1 MPKPSRF
8 PAGRFKPQSERD
20 LLIVMTTNLE
30 HLESTLQGVQSTNQ
44 NVTAAVQVLVE
55 QVDGLQSAVDRLTG
69 QVDAA
74 NQQLSGLNAKLG
86 IKILSDLEA
95 KPGVPHINA
104 SEISSTPAPPVTL
117 EEKKRL
123 AWLKKLKDW
132 SDGLSLVKK
141 ILGTVLV
148 LLPTIGAVIFGVWK
162 LLAMLHPDR
171 VPPPPNPPLGFMGP
185 VAPK

>member
-1 MPKPSRF
+1 MPKP
-8 PAGRFKPQSERD
+8 ARFKPQSERD
-20 LLIVMTTNLE
+20 LLVVLATNLE
-30 HLESTLQGVQSTNQ
+30 HLATTLQGVQNTSQ
-44 NVTAAVQVLVE
+44 NVVAAVQVLAE

-74 NQQLSGLNAKLG
+74 NQQLNSLNAKVG

-104 SEISSTPAPPVTL
+104 SETSLTPAPPVTA

-132 SDGLSLVKK
+132 SDGLSFVQK

-148 LLPTIGAVIFGVWK
+148 LLPTIGLVILGVWK
-162 LLAMLHPDR
+162 LLATLNPDH
-171 VPPPPNPPLGFMGP
+171 VPPPPNPPPGLMGP

>member
-8 PAGRFKPQSERD
+8 PPGRFKPQSERD
-20 LLIVMTTNLE
+20 LLIVMTTNME

-44 NVTAAVQVLVE
+44 NMTAAVQVLAE

-69 QVDAA
+69 QVEVA
-74 NQQLSGLNAKLG
+74 NSQLSALNAKLG

-104 SEISSTPAPPVTL
+104 SETSSTPALPVTVAQ
-117 EEKKRL
+117 KKRL
-123 AWLKKLKDW
+123 EWLLKLKDW
-132 SDGLSLVKK
+132 SDGISLVKK

-162 LLAMLHPDR
+162 LLAMLNPEH
-171 VPPPPNPPLGFMGP
+171 VPPPPGFMGP